1 MKHILLSIFL
11 IASCIC
17 AGAQPAQEK
26 IFAHTDKD
34 LYLAGEILWLK
45 LYVVDAAFHRPIDL
59 SKLAYVEILSRE
71 QRPVLQAKIALTYG
85 AGSGSFQL
93 PFSIPSGN
101 YIFRAYTN
109 WMKNSGPDTYYE
121 KIVTIFN
128 SLRNNDTRDSLA
140 PSPAP
145 GPDYDIQFFP
155 EGGNLVK
162 GLPNRVAFRIADR
175 SGKGLPSKGALVNTT
190 GDTLARFQTLIFG
203 MGQFGFTPA
212 EGAGYKAVFEV
223 KDHPRITQDLPPA
236 EEKGF
241 TMQLDDAGQGRL
253 SVTVRTSTPVRDEE
267 AMIGLVVHTRHSI
280 ARTDEKNISSGE
292 ARFTVETNGLEDGIL
307 QFTILNSRKIPVSER
322 LWFHYPARLTLTPH
336 TDKETYS
343 PREKVTLD
351 ITARDSSGRPIQL
364 NGSMAVVLQDSL
376 QSTGSEDILNYL
388 LLSSDLRGTIESPGY
403 YFSGNSPEVTAGM
416 DLLMR
421 VQGWRRF
428 RQPATPS
435 ATAAAPSAIAAAS
448 APSATTFKYP
458 PEYAGLLVTGRITH
472 RLTGAPAEGIPAW
485 LSAPGQRFQLGYGI
499 SNKDGDLQWNLGM
512 LYGAHELVVQ
522 TGNPLIDSLYRIDL
536 LSPFADPL
544 TAGEIP
550 PFRLPA
556 ATRDLL
562 LRHSIGAQAQNAYQP
577 DKRQHFLQPLLT
589 DTANFYGQPDKRYL
603 LDDYTR
609 FTTMEEVM
617 REYVREARVHNS
629 KGKFTLNLQSDQA
642 NQLFFDDPPLLM
654 VDGVPISDF
663 SGIIHFDP
671 LKIRKIEIVTKRHLL
686 NDSLFNGIINYSTYQ
701 GDLSGFPVDR
711 NATIEEYEGLQLQR
725 EFYSPVYET
734 KNEQDSRIPDLR
746 NTLYWSPEIFTN
758 QDGRQQCSF
767 YTSDLPGRYTA
778 LIQGITAEGKSVS
791 TRTSFFVAL
800 PGTQLAH

>member
-1 MKHILLSIFL
+1 MKHILLSIFM
-11 IASCIC
+11 IASGIC
-17 AGAQPAQEK
+17 AGAQSPPSVPPAPYAGLPVQEK

-34 LYLAGEILWLK
+34 FYLAGEILWLK
-45 LYVVDAAFHRPIDL
+45 LYVVDAAFHRPMDL

-71 QRPVLQAKIALTYG
+71 QRPVLQAKIALANG

-109 WMKNSGPDTYYE
+109 WMKNMGPDTYYE
-121 KIVTIFN
+121 KVVTIFN
-128 SLRNNDTRDSLA
+128 TLRNNEARDSL
-140 PSPAP
+140 PPVPAA
-145 GPDYDIQFFP
+145 GPENDIQFFP

-175 SGKGLPSKGALVNTT
+175 SGKGLPSKGALVNTA
-190 GDTLARFQTLIFG
+190 GDTLARFQTLLFG
-203 MGQFGFTPA
+203 MGQFSFTPA
-212 EGAGYKAVFEV
+212 ESTGYKAVFDI
-223 KDHPRITQDLPPA
+223 KDHSGITQDLPPA
-236 EEKGF
+236 EDKGF
-241 TMQLDDAGQGRL
+241 TMELDDAGQGRL
-253 SVTVRTSTPVRDEE
+253 SVTVRTPTPVRAEE

-280 ARTDEKNISSGE
+280 TRIDEKNISSGE
-292 ARFTVETNGLEDGIL
+292 ARFTVETNGLEDGVS

-351 ITARDSSGRPIQL
+351 ISARDSSGRPIQL

-376 QSTGSEDILNYL
+376 QSTGSEDIQNYL

-403 YFSGNSPEVTAGM
+403 YFSDNSREVTAGM

-428 RQPATPS
+428 RQPA
-435 ATAAAPSAIAAAS
+435 A
-448 APSATTFKYP
+448 TFKYP

-472 RLTGAPAEGIPAW
+472 RLTGAPAAGIPTW

-544 TAGEIP
+544 VSGELP
-550 PFRLPA
+550 PFQLPT

-617 REYVREARVHNS
+617 REYVREAKVHDS

-663 SGIIHFDP
+663 TGIIHFDP
-671 LKIRKIEIVTKRHLL
+671 LKFRKIEIVTKRHLL
-686 NDSLFNGIINYSTYQ
+686 NDSLFNGIINYRTYQ

-746 NTLYWSPEIFTN
+746 NTLYWSPGIFTN

-791 TRTSFFVAL
+791 TRTSFFVAF
-800 PGTQLAH
+800 PGKGIAH